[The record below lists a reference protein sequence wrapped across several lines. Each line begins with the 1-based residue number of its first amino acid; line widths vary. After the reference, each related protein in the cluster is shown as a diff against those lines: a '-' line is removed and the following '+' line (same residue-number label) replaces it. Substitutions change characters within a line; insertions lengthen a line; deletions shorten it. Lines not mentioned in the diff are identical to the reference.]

1 MLFLILIAVSLGLL
15 IFGIWIMRKD
25 SDYDLLGFTLVLV
38 FGVCLLCFVLAIPMT
53 HLGWNQIIREYH
65 SLERT
70 IEDARVNE
78 ISDVERATLTVM
90 IAEMN
95 VKVAEGQYWAN
106 HPWFYINYPSELLE
120 LKPLR

>member
-1 MLFLILIAVSLGLL
+1 MLPIVFIVVSLILFIL
-15 IFGIWIMRKD
+15 GIWIMRKD
-25 SDYDLLGFTLVLV
+25 SDYDLIGFTLSLV
-38 FGVCLLCFVLAIPMT
+38 FGLCLLCCVLAIPMS
-53 HLGWNQIIREYH
+53 HLNWNATIREYH

-70 IEDARVNE
+70 IEHARVNE

-120 LKPLR
+120 LEPLR